1 MNQTTPGQ
9 QTAVADQAPTPE
21 PVITQYQKLA
31 AEIGAAFNEILA
43 RIPGYND
50 DLSGIPKRVR
60 RPVTADFVGMS
71 VNAVEAVGEL
81 QGVKQL
87 DPANCRD
94 TLQFSQAFQPVRDQ
108 FRGAERRLDLLMRVA
123 EATAGRDAL
132 GIYSIAKRVAMNP
145 NNTEAAV
152 HVKNMKGELR
162 RPRRTK
168 LTAPTAPAVAPEGG
182 ATIKK

>member
-1 MNQTTPGQ
+1 MTQTIPRQQTT
-9 QTAVADQAPTPE
+9 VAEPAPTPE
-21 PVITQYQKLA
+21 PAVTSYQKLA
-31 AEIGAAFNEILA
+31 AEIGAAFNEIVA

-50 DLSGIPKRVR
+50 DLSNIPKRVR

-71 VNAVEAVGEL
+71 VAAVEAVSEL

-87 DPANCRD
+87 DPANCRN
-94 TLQFSQAFQPVRDQ
+94 TFQFSQAFQPLRDQ

-145 NNTEAAV
+145 NNTEIAV
-152 HVKNMKGELR
+152 HVKNLKGELR

-168 LTAPTAPAVAPEGG
+168 VPAPAAPEGG
-182 ATIKK
+182 ATTKN